1 MTRCTGTGA
10 GGGATFL
17 SFLPF
22 LPFRQ
27 GALACAAASGASDP
41 MANSSLVG
49 GCAVRSLATTAGA
62 PTRDARFITKAEV
75 GGAGAPH
82 IARLP
87 VGQRVMSGNMVATTF
102 EFAKPSSSKTT
113 APVQRRNPV

>member
-10 GGGATFL
+10 GGGASFL

-62 PTRDARFITKAEV
+62 PTRDARYYEARGWGV
-75 GGAGAPH
+75 RQH